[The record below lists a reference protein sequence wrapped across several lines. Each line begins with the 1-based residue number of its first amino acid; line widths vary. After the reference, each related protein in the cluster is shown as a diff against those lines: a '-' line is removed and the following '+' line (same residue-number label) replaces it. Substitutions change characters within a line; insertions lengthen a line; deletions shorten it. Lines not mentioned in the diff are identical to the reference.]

1 MPNPV
6 FEFLDGRSYTL
17 NEISGQFRHETRRA
31 IYPYPRTIEKLTFQ
45 PDEKGQATEEYR
57 QTRRELKDDWTT
69 DLTDAI
75 DTYCDIAIE
84 LGFND
89 SGVE

>member
-1 MPNPV
+1 LNPV
-6 FEFLDGRSYTL
+6 FQFLDAKPYTL
-17 NEISGQFRHETRRA
+17 NGISGHFKHEVRVAR
-31 IYPYPRTIEKLTFQ
+31 YPYRRREERLTFQ
-45 PDEKGQATEEYR
+45 PDATGQQSEEYR
-57 QTRRELKDDWTT
+57 ATRRELKDDWST

-89 SGVE
+89 SEEE